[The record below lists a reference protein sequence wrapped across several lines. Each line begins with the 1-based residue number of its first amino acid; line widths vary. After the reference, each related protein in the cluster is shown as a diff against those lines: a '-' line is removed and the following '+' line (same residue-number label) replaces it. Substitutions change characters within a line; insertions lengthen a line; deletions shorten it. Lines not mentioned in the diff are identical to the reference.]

1 MELYIELFVFLA
13 IIFLIVLSNRFIP
26 WLVKAAI
33 AVYYSVISYIF
44 ITTKNK
50 IDERYENITP
60 VPDAYWDKNSAWV
73 DTMTGYYLWSF
84 LIILLFIYI
93 KWFTSVKS
101 KEAKG
106 WVLISFIPSLAVF
119 YFAYSYSVF
128 HTGIDHRGWI
138 LPDIQLQ
145 NKKVAGATF
154 HHEISQ
160 SRDLIFVSISKMP
173 HRITHEFCQS
183 FTVLVNIFGEALIVH
198 VHLT

>member
-13 IIFLIVLSNRFIP
+13 IIFIIVLSNRFIP

-33 AVYYSVISYIF
+33 VVYYSVISYIF

-60 VPDAYWDKNSAWV
+60 VSDAYWDKNSAWV

-84 LIILLFIYI
+84 LIILLHIYF

-106 WVLISFIPSLAVF
+106 WVLISFIPALAVF
-119 YFAYSYSVF
+119 LLFIFIFSFSY
-128 HTGIDHRGWI
+128 GYR
-138 LPDIQLQ
+138 P
-145 NKKVAGATF
+145 
-154 HHEISQ
+154 
-160 SRDLIFVSISKMP
+160 
-173 HRITHEFCQS
+173 
-183 FTVLVNIFGEALIVH
+183 
-198 VHLT
+198 